1 MENRME
7 IENAQ
12 TLIRE
17 MRCYAE
23 QAGVSLLAVGSV
35 GYKSALLHPEFLSG
49 CDDLDCIFIY
59 ETPQALDRCPYMRPG
74 YWNATRQLIENGTA
88 DMVSTKLE
96 AHSIHISADFV
107 SQEYLR
113 TLAKEPFT
121 GEDRFR
127 VKVTDAV
134 ENSTNTYCSFDA
146 KQLVYQK
153 PCRELSENIRLYT
166 LPTQLYREGSFY
178 PGVLLNKFLYNPAEI
193 RMQPKD
199 RELVRMLQSSVADF
213 CRRQSAHTGVPGSVM
228 NTAYR
233 KEDFSAETQQ
243 FLSR

>member
-1 MENRME
+1 ME

-17 MRCYAE
+17 MRCYAQ
-23 QAGVSLLAVGSV
+23 QAGISLLAVGSV
-35 GYKSALLHPEFLSG
+35 GYKSALLHPEFLPG

-59 ETPQALDRCPYMRPG
+59 KDSQALDRCPYMKNG
-74 YWNATRQLIENGTA
+74 YWNAAQQLIEAGTA
-88 DMVSTKLE
+88 DMVSTKLM
-96 AHSIHISADFV
+96 AHGIRISADFV
-107 SQEYLR
+107 SREYLQA
-113 TLAKEPFT
+113 LAQEPFT
-121 GEDRFR
+121 GKDRFR
-127 VKVTDAV
+127 IKVTDAI

-153 PCRELSENIRLYT
+153 PCRKLSGDIRLYT

-193 RMQPKD
+193 RMRTED
-199 RELVRMLQSSVADF
+199 RELVQMLQSAVANF
-213 CRRQSAHTGVPGSVM
+213 CRQQSVRTGVPGSVM

-233 KEDFSAETQQ
+233 KEDFSTETQQ

>member
-35 GYKSALLHPEFLSG
+35 GYKSALLHPERLPS

-74 YWNATRQLIENGTA
+74 YWNAVRHLLEDRTA
-88 DMVSTKLE
+88 DMVSTKLM
-96 AHSIHISADFV
+96 AHSIRISADFV
-107 SQEYLR
+107 SREYLR
-113 TLAKEPFT
+113 ALVKEPFT

-127 VKVTDAV
+127 VKATDAV
-134 ENSTNTYCSFDA
+134 ESNTNTYCSFDA
-146 KQLVYQK
+146 KRFVYQK
-153 PCRELSENIRLYT
+153 PCRKLPGDIRLYT
-166 LPTQLYREGSFY
+166 LPTQLYRESSFY

-193 RMQPKD
+193 RMQPED
-199 RELVRMLQSSVADF
+199 RELVRMLQSAVVDF
-213 CRRQSAHTGVPGSVM
+213 CRWQSARTGVPGSVM

-233 KEDFSAETQQ
+233 KEDFSTETQH

>member
-1 MENRME
+1 ME

-12 TLIRE
+12 ALIRE

-35 GYKSALLHPEFLSG
+35 GYKSALLHPESLPG

-59 ETPQALDRCPYMRPG
+59 KDPQALDRCPYMKNG
-74 YWNATRQLIENGTA
+74 YWDAAQQLIEAGTA
-88 DMVSTKLE
+88 DMVSTKLM
-96 AHSIHISADFV
+96 AHNIRISADFV
-107 SQEYLR
+107 SREYLR
-113 TLAKEPFT
+113 TLAHEPFN

-127 VKVTDAV
+127 IKATDAV
-134 ENSTNTYCSFDA
+134 ENSTNTYCNFDA

-153 PCRELSENIRLYT
+153 PCRKLPGDIRLYT
-166 LPTQLYREGSFY
+166 LPTQLYREDSFY

-193 RMQPKD
+193 RMQPED
-199 RELVRMLQSSVADF
+199 RELVWMLQSAVVDF
-213 CRRQSAHTGVPGSVM
+213 CRWQSARTGVPGSVM

-233 KEDFSAETQQ
+233 KEDFSTETQH